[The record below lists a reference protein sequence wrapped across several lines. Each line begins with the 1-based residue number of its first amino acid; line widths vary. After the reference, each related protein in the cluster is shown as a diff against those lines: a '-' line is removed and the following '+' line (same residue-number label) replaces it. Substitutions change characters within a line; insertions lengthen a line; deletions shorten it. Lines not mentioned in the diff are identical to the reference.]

1 MTKLNE
7 KRVAILATNGFEESE
22 LVSPMAALKNKGVQ
36 VEIVSEDSGEIKAW
50 KDGNWSESYKVDKTI
65 KEASTDDYHA
75 LVLPGGVMN
84 PDKLR
89 RNGDAVEF
97 VRGFFRAHKPV
108 AAICHA
114 GWMLAEADVLRDRKI
129 TSFHAIKTDMENAG
143 ALWVDEEVV
152 VDHGLVTSR
161 SPADLEAFNAK
172 VIEEV
177 AEGKH
182 EEQTV

>member
-22 LVSPMAALKNKGVQ
+22 LVSPLEALKSKGVQ
-36 VEIVSEDSGEIKAW
+36 VDIVSEDSGEIKAW
-50 KDGNWSESYKVDKTI
+50 KDGNWSKSYKVDKTI
-65 KEASTDDYHA
+65 KEVSSSDYHA
-75 LVLPGGVMN
+75 LVLSGGVMN

-89 RNGDAVEF
+89 RNEEAVEF
-97 VRGFFRAHKPV
+97 VKGFFKEHKPV
-108 AAICHA
+108 SAICHA
-114 GWMLAEADVLRDRKI
+114 GWMLAEADVLKGRKI
-129 TSFHAIKTDMENAG
+129 TSFPGIRTDLENAG
-143 ALWVDEEVV
+143 ANWVDEEVV
-152 VDHGLVTSR
+152 VDQGLVTSR
-161 SPADLEAFNAK
+161 TPADLEAFNAK